1 MNDSIFDLPELA
13 HLIARHIP
21 QGSLYQC
28 VQVSKHWNAI
38 FLPQLWRTFTDEIY
52 LATFPNEIHST
63 PWSIGLRLAIRER
76 TTSPQQLEWYRDVYR
91 RHARFIRHLTITQP
105 AILEACLEDAF
116 ATPPP
121 PLNSSAA
128 NICPPGP
135 SGESLITRLESLTIA
150 TGRNLLIEYFPEQY
164 NDNNT
169 FSTGMLDSQQ
179 FRRVLNPILEK
190 SFTDACVKLVLCNLE
205 LQTLSCAYYPKIL
218 EDLQPLQPVESDA
231 VATAVPRSLKNL
243 SIVSHDGRLPKIPQ
257 SVRNLKVSFS
267 RSSFRP
273 FSESITPPSIPLPV
287 YDGLEVLEMSYIEN
301 IAQIWVL
308 LTQAPFLKT
317 LRIESVGGLYHRNS
331 ARANAGASATAAP
344 LVSEENEDDWP
355 VSRVT
360 ILDFHQNQQP
370 SLDERIFRCFPHLVE
385 YHDDTWTPDMAAQ
398 LVKHCPFLE
407 VVRITKGNNN
417 SIRRSTGPRHFQ
429 KQLRRLGEPIADCVS
444 ILLSSFPRLRV
455 LDIGTETIDASQVL
469 ETPWVCLDL
478 EMFRCQIVGL
488 PYLTKE
494 EEQRVQTI
502 REREIRVAGGETTTG
517 TNATQQPFR
526 TDEEDQLMDR
536 DEQSIAVRRGI
547 MAQLSK
553 LTSLRHLTLS
563 PDLKVGTRVYEQKTG
578 HTLIYQ
584 SKRDGRSYIGYDD
597 VLPDTPHLRLDS
609 GLDQL
614 SPLTKLEHL
623 GFESMDH
630 RMGTAEIE
638 WIAKQF
644 PRLKEMRGLSMDKH
658 IGIEPDP
665 KTDSLLALMR
675 TLRPDVAHRQSF
687 EGYGHVDMN
696 FF

>member
-1 MNDSIFDLPELA
+1 
-13 HLIARHIP
+13 
-21 QGSLYQC
+21 
-28 VQVSKHWNAI
+28 
-38 FLPQLWRTFTDEIY
+38 
-52 LATFPNEIHST
+52 
-63 PWSIGLRLAIRER
+63 
-76 TTSPQQLEWYRDVYR
+76 
-91 RHARFIRHLTITQP
+91 P

-121 PLNSSAA
+121 PLNPSAA

-135 SGESLITRLESLTIA
+135 NGESLITRLESLTIA
-150 TGRNLLIEYFPEQY
+150 TGRSLLIEYFPEQY

-344 LVSEENEDDWP
+344 LVPEENEDDWP

-385 YHDDTWTPDMAAQ
+385 YHDDTWTPDIAAQ

-429 KQLRRLGEPIADCVS
+429 KQPRRLGEPTADSVS

-478 EMFRCQIVGL
+478 EVFRCQIVGL

-563 PDLKVGTRVYEQKTG
+563 PDLKIGTRVYEQKTG

-584 SKRDGRSYIGYDD
+584 SKRDGRSYIRYDDPFRTDEEDQLMDRSERSITTRRAIMAQLSTFASLKHLNLSPDLKVGTCVYKHQTEYTPVYQSKRDGRSYIRYDD
-597 VLPDTPHLRLDS
+597 VLPDTLHLRLDS

-614 SPLTKLEHL
+614 AQLTKLEYL
-623 GFESMDH
+623 GFESIDH

-658 IGIEPDP
+658 TGIEPDP
-665 KTDSLLALMR
+665 KTDPLLALMR

-687 EGYGHVDMN
+687 ERYDYVDMN
-696 FF
+696 AFKKQSRYR

>member
-344 LVSEENEDDWP
+344 LVPEENEDDWP
-355 VSRVT
+355 
-360 ILDFHQNQQP
+360 
-370 SLDERIFRCFPHLVE
+370 
-385 YHDDTWTPDMAAQ
+385 
-398 LVKHCPFLE
+398 

-429 KQLRRLGEPIADCVS
+429 KQPRRLGEPIADCVS

-478 EMFRCQIVGL
+478 EVFRCQIVGL

-563 PDLKVGTRVYEQKTG
+563 PDLKIGTRVYEQKTG

-584 SKRDGRSYIGYDD
+584 SKRDGRSYIRYDD

-687 EGYGHVDMN
+687 EGYGHGRYR
-696 FF
+696 